1 MRTVRESNHR
11 TRKTGMSPG
20 AWVLVLGLC
29 GAVATPMLAAVDDG
43 PDLKSGSVMD
53 ALFGGS
59 AVETQANVF
68 TSSAQEHGAL
78 TALPQG
84 GFITVWDSRRQE
96 HGDYAVVA
104 QRFDSFGRTIGG
116 EIAVNAFA
124 RGMQERPAVATSG
137 DGVWFVW
144 QSHGQDGSG
153 SGIVARRFDRELT
166 SGSDEIPVNQ
176 TQTGDQMLPAITG
189 DGHGGAAMVW
199 IDNSLG
205 TSRVMLRLFDALGA
219 ALGDEVVV
227 SQLQQGCDANASII
241 RSEDGSYL
249 IAWARTD
256 ESRHPNAVLARRVA
270 SDGTLDGDEIVLND
284 MDGSDHIEPSIAPT
298 RDRGFVAAW
307 HTAVEGGFGIDVRFF
322 DAKGTPLGEAIRVAE
337 PSNGWKSAATVLRI
351 NDDRY
356 LVAYNSDGEGGDGH
370 GSGVMGELIDGQG
383 RILASP
389 MTINVN
395 TTGLQELTPA
405 TGATRVVIDQAGRLA
420 ACWNGSSQEGDE
432 SSVNLTVRLPMN
444 MELTAAEPGGERLAY
459 LAAADDADTPI
470 PPIWDPNHVKLEPL
484 GDIGSDGPD
493 FGFEGVTSTGWTP
506 PDPEM
511 AVSPDRIVVITNG
524 QIALFDKT
532 GGNLF
537 RDEIENSF
545 GFWGELGA
553 NNFVFDPE
561 CVWDPH
567 SQRLFAMACERS
579 DNGRSYFLLAV
590 SKTSTPNT
598 RDDWWKYRLDVTG
611 ISDNDIDSP
620 NMAVDANNVL
630 LTADFF
636 GPDKYLLYFIDKAS
650 ILAGG
655 TPVTSHELITGT
667 SQQSMGIPVMHDA
680 NAPAQYILQSTE
692 LTTNNTVIFHACRDP
707 FGSYTRQTF
716 TLAVPS
722 YTYPNQPPQ
731 RGSSSRPFL
740 FEPRFWSCVE
750 MNGSVWAVHHVN
762 SSRARVR
769 WYEFDMRGWPM
780 SGNTPV
786 IAQTGELDY
795 GGTIHTFFPSIGVDS
810 QGNAAITFA
819 RSSPDEYI
827 SMSRAVRKFSDP
839 PNTFQPPEFVK
850 ESTAAHTSGRWGDY
864 SATVNDPATL
874 GSFWGHHEFT
884 LDGNWRTWIARYDVG
899 NPPMTLVSSRLVAGV
914 RGTLDVTGATP
925 DARVAF
931 LYSVRG
937 LGGTYIPQLDVTVD
951 LNTPI
956 LAGSR
961 IADANGVASLTKVIP
976 PGTAGRTIWLQ
987 AAEFQRVTNVVETVI
1002 E

>member
-1 MRTVRESNHR
+1 MQFKRKSNDPISQHWGSAR
-11 TRKTGMSPG
+11 AM
-20 AWVLVLGLC
+20 VLVLGIG
-29 GAVATPMLAAVDDG
+29 GAVVAPMLGAADDG
-43 PDLKSGSVMD
+43 SNLKRPSMMD
-53 ALFGGS
+53 ELFGG
-59 AVETQANVF
+59 AVVETQANVF
-68 TSSAQEHGAL
+68 TSSSQEHSAL
-78 TALPQG
+78 TALSGG
-84 GFITVWDSRRQE
+84 GFVTVWDSRRQE
-96 HGDYAVVA
+96 QGDYAVVA
-104 QRFDSFGRTIGG
+104 QRFDSFGRAVGG
-116 EIAVNAFA
+116 EVAINTFT
-124 RGMQERPAVATSG
+124 RGMQERPAVAASG
-137 DGVWFVW
+137 DNVWFVW

-166 SGSDEIPVNQ
+166 CGSDEIPVNQ
-176 TQTGDQMLPAITG
+176 TQTGNQVLPAIVPG
-189 DGHGGAAMVW
+189 GQGGAAVVW
-199 IDNSLG
+199 IDNSQG
-205 TSRVMLRLFDALGA
+205 ASRVMLRLFDALGA
-219 ALGDEVVV
+219 ALGDEVAINE
-227 SQLQQGCDANASII
+227 QQHGCDANASII
-241 RSEDGSYL
+241 RNEDGSYL

-256 ESRHPNAVLARRVA
+256 ENGDPNAVLARRI
-270 SDGTLDGDEIVLND
+270 SRDGTPVGEEIVLNK
-284 MDGSDHIEPSIAPT
+284 MDGGDHIEPSIAPA
-298 RDRGFVAAW
+298 RDGGFGAAW

-322 DAKGTPLGEAIRVAE
+322 DAKGNPLGDAVRVAE
-337 PSNGWKSAATVLRI
+337 PSNGWKSAATLLRI
-351 NDDRY
+351 DDDRY
-356 LVAYNSDGEGGDGH
+356 LVAYNSDGKGGDGH
-370 GSGVMGELIDGQG
+370 QSGVMGELIDGQG

-395 TTGLQELTPA
+395 TTGLQQLTPA

-420 ACWNGSSQEGDE
+420 ACWNGASHEGDE
-432 SSVNLTVRLPMN
+432 SSVNLTVHLPMN
-444 MELTAAEPGGERLAY
+444 MALAEAEPSGERLAY
-459 LAAADDADTPI
+459 LAGASDADTPI

-484 GDIGSDGPD
+484 GDVGSDGPD

-511 AVSPDRIVVITNG
+511 AVSPDRIVLITNG
-524 QIALFDKT
+524 QIALFDKS
-532 GGNLF
+532 GNNLF

-553 NNFVFDPE
+553 TNFVFDPE
-561 CVWDPH
+561 CLWDPH
-567 SQRLFAMACERS
+567 SQRFFAMASERGS
-579 DNGRSYFLLAV
+579 GSRSYFLLAV
-590 SKTSTPNT
+590 SKTGTPNT
-598 RDDWWKYRLDVTG
+598 RNDWWKYRIEVTSV
-611 ISDNDIDSP
+611 SDINIDSP

-636 GPDKYLLYFIDKAS
+636 NPDKYLLYFISKAS
-650 ILAGG
+650 ILSGG

-692 LTTNNTVIFHACRDP
+692 LTTNNTVIFHAVRDP
-707 FGSYTRQTF
+707 FGAYTRQTF

-762 SSRARVR
+762 SSRARAR
-769 WYEFDMRGWPM
+769 WYEFDMRGWPL

-795 GGTIHTFFPSIGVDS
+795 GGTIHTFFPSIGVDA

-864 SATVNDPATL
+864 SATVNDPAAL

-884 LDGNWRTWIARYDVG
+884 LDGNWRTWVARYDVG
-899 NPPMTLVSSRLVAGV
+899 TPPMTLVSSRLVSGV
-914 RGTLDVTGATP
+914 RATLDVTGATP
-925 DARVAF
+925 SAQVAF
-931 LYSVRG
+931 LYSLRG

-956 LAGSR
+956 LAGAR
-961 IADANGVASLTKVIP
+961 TADADGVASLTKLIP
-976 PGTAGRTIWLQ
+976 GGSAGRTVWLQ
-987 AAEFQRVTNVVETVI
+987 AAEFQRTTNVVETVI